1 MAVLLKFVA
10 CRCVNEIPVIQ
21 SSRKHQFSQ
30 RLREAFRIE
39 NAVGS
44 YRRTLRRGGTL
55 LACWRTY
62 NSDQDARNRTGTSGR
77 PTVKFHVYL
86 YRTHPLEFK

>member
-30 RLREAFRIE
+30 RLREAFTIE

-44 YRRTLRRGGTL
+44 YRRTLRGGGTL
-55 LACWRTY
+55 LTGWRMD
-62 NSDQDARNRTGTSGR
+62 NRNQDARNRTGTSR
-77 PTVKFHVYL
+77 PADS
-86 YRTHPLEFK
+86 